1 MAGETTKKTGE
12 VVPEERSMVYETLRK
27 LLLAGLGTVVAAQ
40 DEMEHFIE
48 KMVEKGEIAEKD
60 ARKLVKEVVDRRKE
74 GAKKAE
80 AEIDKR
86 VEEALNRMNIPT
98 KVDIEA
104 LSNKITALTKKVEE
118 LKKSSGS

>member
-1 MAGETTKKTGE
+1 MAGETNKKTGE

-27 LLLAGLGTVVAAQ
+27 LLLAGLGTVVVAQ

-60 ARKLVKEVVDRRKE
+60 ARKLVKVVVDRRKE

>member
-12 VVPEERSMVYETLRK
+12 VVPEGRSMVYETLRK
-27 LLLAGLGTVVAAQ
+27 LLLAGLGTVVVAQ
-40 DEMEHFIE
+40 DEIEHFIE

>member
-27 LLLAGLGTVVAAQ
+27 LLLAGLGTVVVAQ

>member
-1 MAGETTKKTGE
+1 MAGETTQKTGE

-27 LLLAGLGTVVAAQ
+27 LLLAGLGTVVVAQ

-60 ARKLVKEVVDRRKE
+60 ARKLIKEVVDRRRE

-80 AEIDKR
+80 VEIDKR

-98 KVDIEA
+98 KADIEA
-104 LSNKITALTKKVEE
+104 LSNKITTLTKKVEE

>member
-12 VVPEERSMVYETLRK
+12 VVPEGRSMVYETLRK
-27 LLLAGLGTVVAAQ
+27 LLLAGLGTVVVAQ

>member
-1 MAGETTKKTGE
+1 MAGGTSQKTGE

-27 LLLAGLGTVVAAQ
+27 LLLAGLGTVVVAQ

-60 ARKLVKEVVDRRKE
+60 ARKLIKEVVDRRRE

-98 KVDIEA
+98 KADIEA

>member
-27 LLLAGLGTVVAAQ
+27 LLLAGLGTVVVAQ

-60 ARKLVKEVVDRRKE
+60 ARKFVKEVVDRRKE

-98 KVDIEA
+98 KADIEA

>member
-1 MAGETTKKTGE
+1 MAGETTSKTGE
-12 VVPEERSMVYETLRK
+12 VVQEERSLVYETLRK
-27 LLLAGLGTVVAAQ
+27 LLLAGLGTVVVAQ
-40 DEMEHFIE
+40 DEIEHFIE

-80 AEIDKR
+80 AKIDKR

-98 KVDIEA
+98 KADIEA

>member
-1 MAGETTKKTGE
+1 MAGDNTPKTGD
-12 VVPEERSMVYETLRK
+12 VYQEEHSMVYETLRK
-27 LLLAGLGTVVAAQ
+27 LLLAGLGTVVVAQ
-40 DEMEHFIE
+40 DEIEHFIE

-60 ARKLVKEVVDRRKE
+60 ARKLIKEVVDRRKE

-98 KVDIEA
+98 KADIEA
-104 LSNKITALTKKVEE
+104 LSNKISTLTKKVEE

>member
-1 MAGETTKKTGE
+1 MAGETSQKTGE

-27 LLLAGLGTVVAAQ
+27 LLLAGLGTVVVAQ

-60 ARKLVKEVVDRRKE
+60 ARKLIKEVVDRRRE

-98 KVDIEA
+98 KADIEA

>member
-1 MAGETTKKTGE
+1 MAGETTKKTGG
-12 VVPEERSMVYETLRK
+12 VVQEERSLVYETLRK
-27 LLLAGLGTVVAAQ
+27 LLLAGLGTVVVAQ
-40 DEMEHFIE
+40 DEIEHFIE

-80 AEIDKR
+80 AKIDKR

-98 KVDIEA
+98 KADIEA

>member
-1 MAGETTKKTGE
+1 MAGETSQKTGE

-27 LLLAGLGTVVAAQ
+27 LLLAGLGTVVVAQ

-60 ARKLVKEVVDRRKE
+60 ARKLIKDVVDRRRE

-98 KVDIEA
+98 KADIEA
-104 LSNKITALTKKVEE
+104 LSNKITTLTKKVEE
-118 LKKSSGS
+118 LKKSSGL

>member
-1 MAGETTKKTGE
+1 VAGETTQKTSE
-12 VVPEERSMVYETLRK
+12 AVPEERSMVYETLRK
-27 LLLAGLGTVVAAQ
+27 LLLAGLGTVVVAQ
-40 DEMEHFIE
+40 DEIEHFIE

-60 ARKLVKEVVDRRKE
+60 ARKLVKDVVDRRRE

-98 KVDIEA
+98 KADIET
-104 LSNKITALTKKVEE
+104 LSNKITNLTKKLEE

>member
-1 MAGETTKKTGE
+1 MAGETSQKTGE
-12 VVPEERSMVYETLRK
+12 VVAEERSMVYETLRK
-27 LLLAGLGTVVAAQ
+27 LLLAGLGTVVVAQ

-60 ARKLVKEVVDRRKE
+60 ARKLIKEVVDRRRE

-98 KVDIEA
+98 KADIEA
-104 LSNKITALTKKVEE
+104 LSNKITTLTKKVEE

>member
-1 MAGETTKKTGE
+1 MAGETTQKTGE

-27 LLLAGLGTVVAAQ
+27 LLLAGLGTVVVAQ
-40 DEMEHFIE
+40 DEIEHFIE

-60 ARKLVKEVVDRRKE
+60 ARKLVKEVVDRRRE

-98 KVDIEA
+98 KADIEA

>member
-1 MAGETTKKTGE
+1 MTGETDLKTSE
-12 VVPEERSMVYETLRK
+12 VTQEGHRVVYDFLRK
-27 LLLAGLGTVVAAQ
+27 LLLAGVGTVVVAQ
-40 DEMEHFIE
+40 DEIENFIE

-86 VEEALNRMNIPT
+86 VDEALNRMNIPT
-98 KVDIEA
+98 KADIEA
-104 LSNKITALTKKVEE
+104 LSNKITTLTKKVEE
-118 LKKSSGS
+118 LKKSSGL

>member
-1 MAGETTKKTGE
+1 MAGETSQKTGE

-27 LLLAGLGTVVAAQ
+27 LLLAGLGTVVVAQ

-60 ARKLVKEVVDRRKE
+60 ARKLIKEVVDRRRE

-98 KVDIEA
+98 KADIEA
-104 LSNKITALTKKVEE
+104 LSNKITTLTKKVEE

>member
-1 MAGETTKKTGE
+1 MAGETTQKTGE

-27 LLLAGLGTVVAAQ
+27 LLLAGLGTVVVAQ
-40 DEMEHFIE
+40 DEIEHFIE

-60 ARKLVKEVVDRRKE
+60 ARKLIKEVVDRRRE

-98 KVDIEA
+98 KADIEA

>member
-1 MAGETTKKTGE
+1 MAGETTQKTGE

-27 LLLAGLGTVVAAQ
+27 LLLAGLGTVVVAQ

-60 ARKLVKEVVDRRKE
+60 ARKLIKEVVDRRRE

-98 KVDIEA
+98 KADIEA

>member
-1 MAGETTKKTGE
+1 MAGETSQKTGE

-27 LLLAGLGTVVAAQ
+27 LLLAGLGTVVVAQ

-60 ARKLVKEVVDRRKE
+60 ARKLIKDVVDRRRE

-98 KVDIEA
+98 KADIEA
-104 LSNKITALTKKVEE
+104 LSNKITTLTKKVEE

>member
-12 VVPEERSMVYETLRK
+12 VVPEGRSMVYETLRK
-27 LLLAGLGTVVAAQ
+27 LLLAGLGTVVVAQ

-60 ARKLVKEVVDRRKE
+60 ARKLVKVVVDRRKE

-98 KVDIEA
+98 KVDIDA

>member
-1 MAGETTKKTGE
+1 MAGDTTPKTGD
-12 VVPEERSMVYETLRK
+12 VYQEEHSMVYETLRK
-27 LLLAGLGTVVAAQ
+27 LLLAGLGTVVVAQ
-40 DEMEHFIE
+40 DEIEHFIE

-60 ARKLVKEVVDRRKE
+60 ARKLIKEVVDRRKE

-98 KVDIEA
+98 KADIEA
-104 LSNKITALTKKVEE
+104 LSNKISTLTKKVEE

>member
-1 MAGETTKKTGE
+1 MAGETTQKTGE

-27 LLLAGLGTVVAAQ
+27 LLLAGLGTVVVAQ
-40 DEMEHFIE
+40 DELEHFIE

-60 ARKLVKEVVDRRKE
+60 ARKLIKEVVDRRRE

-80 AEIDKR
+80 VEIDKR

-98 KVDIEA
+98 KADIEA
-104 LSNKITALTKKVEE
+104 LSNKITTLTKKVEE